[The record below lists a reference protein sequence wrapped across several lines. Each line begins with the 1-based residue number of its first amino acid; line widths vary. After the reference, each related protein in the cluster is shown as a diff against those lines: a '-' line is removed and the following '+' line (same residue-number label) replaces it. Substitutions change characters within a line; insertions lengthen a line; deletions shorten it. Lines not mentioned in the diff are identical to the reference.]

1 MNPASILIR
10 NGTVID
16 GTGSAAFQA
25 DVAVEGGKISE
36 IGNFDNMQAER
47 IIHASGFVV
56 CAGFVEMHSHGD
68 LALA

>member
-47 IIHASGFVV
+47 IIHASGF